1 MRRILQT
8 RPSPALVVASLALF
22 VSLGGVGYS
31 AVNLP
36 SNSVDSTHL
45 ADNAVDSEHLA
56 RKAVDSEHL
65 ARKAVDS
72 QHLALK
78 AVDSRHLA
86 LKAVDSE
93 HLARSAVD
101 SQHLAADA
109 VKAAEIAKNAVTRQ
123 GLARNAIVS
132 RIVDNGSLR
141 RQDMAPSAVPT
152 REYAGL
158 LVPNAAGRTVKVG
171 WHTKSLKPPALTYNG
186 PGDYT
191 ITFNR
196 GKGSIGCAVPT
207 ATPFNAAP
215 ETTFR
220 ITRLDCT
227 GQQNVIGIATSTGRD
242 TQVTLKIS
250 FTS

>member
-56 RKAVDSEHL
+56 RKAVDS
-65 ARKAVDS
+65 
-72 QHLALK
+72 QHLAQ
-78 AVDSRHLA
+78 RHDRA
-86 LKAVDSE
+86 GDE
-93 HLARSAVD
+93 WC

-109 VKAAEIAKNAVTRQ
+109 VKPAEIAKNAVTRQ

-158 LVPNAAGRTVKVG
+158 LVPNAAERTVKVG
-171 WHTKSLKPPALTYNG
+171 WHTKGLKPPALTYNG

-207 ATPFNAAP
+207 ATPFNAPP

-227 GQQNVIGIATSTGRD
+227 GQRNVIGIATSTGRD
-242 TQVTLKIS
+242 TQVTLKVS

>member
-1 MRRILQT
+1 MRRILQA

-56 RKAVDSEHL
+56 RKAVDS
-65 ARKAVDS
+65 

-86 LKAVDSE
+86 LKAVDSQ

-132 RIVDNGSLR
+132 KIVDNGSLR

-158 LVPNAAGRTVKVG
+158 LVPNAAEQTVKVG

-207 ATPFNAAP
+207 ATPVNAPP

-227 GQQNVIGIATSTGRD
+227 GQRNVIGIATSTGRD